1 MIREHLFRRRAS
13 ADPMF
18 RWRGGDVS
26 RLEGLSDAVFAF
38 ALTLLVVSLEVP
50 RTYDD
55 LLSTIRSFP
64 AFAICFALLI
74 NVWYYHYKFFRR
86 YGLEDFLTIVIN
98 ACLLFIVLF
107 YVYPLKFVF
116 SNLIDPLF
124 GLDHAVVAADGTR
137 QPPIGR
143 GQFQPL
149 MLFYSAGFAMICVL
163 FVVMHLHAYRRRE
176 ELELDG
182 LERHLTRAAISAQL
196 VSLGIAAISIVL
208 AAIGGL
214 AVPWSGLIY
223 FLMGPAHFVNG
234 YLWGRDAEKLYV
246 EMGHRDR

>member
-1 MIREHLFRRRAS
+1 MIREHLFRKRAS

-18 RWRGGDVS
+18 RWRGGEVS

-50 RTYDD
+50 RTFDD
-55 LLSTIRSFP
+55 LMDTIRSFP
-64 AFAICFALLI
+64 AFAVCFALLI

-98 ACLLFIVLF
+98 AFLLFIVLF

-124 GLDHAVVAADGTR
+124 GLDHVFVAADGTR
-137 QPPIGR
+137 QPAIGI
-143 GQFQPL
+143 GQFRPL
-149 MLFYSAGFAMICVL
+149 MLFYSAGFAMICSL
-163 FVVMHLHAYRRRE
+163 FILMHVHAYRRRV
-176 ELELDG
+176 ELELDAI
-182 LERHLTRAAISAQL
+182 ECCLTRGAISAQM
-196 VSLGIAAISIVL
+196 VSLAIALVSIVL
-208 AAIGGL
+208 AAMGG
-214 AVPWSGLIY
+214 VGTPWSGLIY

-234 YLWGRDAEKLYV
+234 TLWGRRAERLYA
-246 EMGHRDR
+246 ETGHEA